1 MLDGKVALITGAM
14 GGIGGAIAE
23 ALAHQGCRLMLND
36 IGDAGAHETQCA
48 ALAERI
54 GVDVQFHNA
63 DLSDRAQTER
73 LVRDTEAR
81 LGPVDILLNNAVKRH
96 YHSITEFPLDAWDYA
111 TAVNI
116 TAPFHLTQ
124 MVLGGMQMRGFG
136 RIINISSMLA
146 MGARAGRADYV
157 TGKTALLGLTR
168 ATAAETLA
176 DANVTCNA
184 IMPGS
189 VLTPIIEKRIQGLA
203 EERGIS
209 WDDMAVRYRANLN
222 QAGDFI
228 QPAQIAS
235 AIVYLCSD
243 AARAVTGTSIP
254 IDAGVSAAFTQGP
267 AM

>member
-1 MLDGKVALITGAM
+1 M

-23 ALAHQGCRLMLND
+23 ALAREGCRLMLND
-36 IGDAGAHETQCA
+36 IGDAGNHKAQCA
-48 ALAERI
+48 TLAKQL
-54 GVDVQFHNA
+54 GVDVQFHGA
-63 DLSDRAQTER
+63 DLSER
-73 LVRDTEAR
+73 SQVEQLVHDTQVR
-81 LGPVDILLNNAVKRH
+81 LGPIDILVNNAVKRH
-96 YHSITEFPLDAWDYA
+96 YHSITEFPPDAWDYA
-111 TAVNI
+111 MAVNI
-116 TAPFHLTQ
+116 TAPFDLTRLA
-124 MVLGGMQMRGFG
+124 LGSMQARGYG
-136 RIINISSMLA
+136 RIINISSMLGI
-146 MGARAGRADYV
+146 GARAGRADYV

-168 ATAAETLA
+168 ATAAETLR

-184 IMPGS
+184 ILPGS

-203 EERGIS
+203 DERDIS

-235 AIVYLCSD
+235 AIAYLCSD
-243 AARAVTGTSIP
+243 AARAITGTSVP